1 MIGQYVKSS
10 LILCALLTLTSCGIT
25 TKAKEAAKEWW
36 DENGKVVVSDAAD
49 AAKQYW
55 NEKKGELLD
64 SAKEAAKGLS
74 DSALAEAKA
83 YIDNKLTEQ
92 RNASVKRLIDNGAK
106 FSDIDVN
113 GDGQITDEELDTYVK
128 SNPLALWY
136 GGAALAGW
144 WALWQLRKRMGTGVQ
159 QAAAPAPAIAAAP
172 PKPTTG
178 VDATNTKS

>member
-1 MIGQYVKSS
+1 MKSS
-10 LILCALLTLTSCGIT
+10 LILCALLTLTSCSIT

-36 DENGKVVVSDAAD
+36 DENGKVVVTDAAN

-55 NEKKGELLD
+55 DEKKGEIID
-64 SAKEAAKGLS
+64 STKEFAKGVG

-83 YIDNKLTEQ
+83 YVDAKLAEQ
-92 RNASVKRLIDNGAK
+92 RNATIKKLLDSGVK
-106 FSDIDVN
+106 FSDIDTN
-113 GDGQITDEELDTYVK
+113 NDGEITDEELDAYIK

-178 VDATNTKS
+178 VDATNTKP